1 VDDFDESYD
10 QRRFRRV
17 RTNVPA
23 RVNFDGYWHNCNAA
37 DLSGGGAF
45 FFSRLQPQ
53 IHSNVLIQIRGVGM
67 VRARVVHRKEEGFS
81 VEFND
86 EDIDQDAIVDNLT
99 LVANKGLLEGKNG
112 DDLDE
117 DEFFEELTDDSLP
130 EYVES
135 EGPSGKDLLEPLK
148 QEAEE
153 SGTARRRHP
162 LRARTQSG
170 G

>member
-1 VDDFDESYD
+1 VDNFDESYD

-45 FFSRLQPQ
+45 FYSRLQPQ

-81 VEFND
+81 VEFNGKD
-86 EDIDQDAIVDNLT
+86 VDQDAIVDNLT
-99 LVANKGLLEGKNG
+99 LIANKDLLEGKYG
-112 DDLDE
+112 GQLDE
-117 DEFFEELTDDSLP
+117 EEIFEELTDETLP
-130 EYVES
+130 EFVES
-135 EGPSGKDLLEPLK
+135 SGPSGKALLEPL
-148 QEAEE
+148 EE
-153 SGTARRRHP
+153 EGDTTDTPRRRHP
-162 LRARTQSG
+162 LRARTQTGS
-170 G
+170 